1 MEKWK
6 NHLLTSCK
14 CVLKEFA
21 QKNIHNVFPLHYSP
35 YLKKEKN
42 PIKVY
47 VELFART
54 WLGICPLLNKGDSE
68 LDDLAMNAL
77 DAFFSGYIDLK
88 KTDNVNVGNQLMVE
102 MANITISF
110 FRNPNLWNKVKENTQ
125 KNICHNI
132 LYASKLTPHQ
142 NNWILFKV
150 IMDLFLYDKKY
161 ISNIHSTL
169 QLLDNFEKMYYVGD
183 SWYRDGIIFHM
194 DYYNSFVILP
204 FLYDIYK
211 YLNSHFFNNNK
222 YKTKY
227 YETIIKLQ
235 RHSEFLERIIAQD
248 GTFPLFGRSMVY
260 RCAVFHA
267 LVYCAYLNLLPNTLS
282 YGQVR
287 CALNKVIENLFN
299 TNIYDQNG
307 FIQYGFTGFQ
317 PEIADSYSNSGSVY
331 YTLLIFMVCGLDENH
346 MFWSDSDKD
355 WSQKKI
361 WNNKVLLKDV
371 SLNLF

>member
-6 NHLLTSCK
+6 NHLLTSCN

-35 YLKKEKN
+35 FLKKEKN
-42 PIKVY
+42 PTKVY
-47 VELFART
+47 IELFART
-54 WLGICPLLNKGDSE
+54 WLGISPLLNKNNHEIDN
-68 LDDLAMNAL
+68 LAFNAL
-77 DAFFSGYIDLK
+77 DSFFSGYIDFK
-88 KTDNVNVGNQLMVE
+88 KADNVQVGNQLMVE
-102 MANITISF
+102 MANIVISF
-110 FRNPNLWNKVKENTQ
+110 LRNHDLWNIVNDTTK
-125 KNICHNI
+125 KNICQTL
-132 LYASKLTPHQ
+132 LYTSKLTPHS
-142 NNWILFKV
+142 NNWILFKIV
-150 IMDLFLYDKKY
+150 IDIFLYDKKY
-161 ISNIHSTL
+161 INNIHPTL
-169 QLLDNFEKMYYVGD
+169 VLLNNFEKNFYVGD
-183 SWYRDGIIFHM
+183 GWYRDGVIFHM

-211 YLNSHFFNNNK
+211 YLNSHFSEQK

-227 YETIIKLQ
+227 YETILKLQ

-267 LVYCAYLNLLPNTLS
+267 LVYCAYLHLLPNTLS

-287 CALNKVIENLFN
+287 CALDKVVDNLFN
-299 TNIYDQNG
+299 ENIYNKEG

-331 YTLLIFMVCGLDENH
+331 YTLLIFMVCGLNENH

-361 WNNKVLLKDV
+361 WNNGVLLKDV
-371 SLNLF
+371 SLNIF